1 MIKLRLILRLLLSI
15 GVAQLAI
22 TTVHAGPFKRVEN
35 SEKVPAFTLQNHSG
49 DVFTHSDLLDKWT
62 LVLVGFTSCPDVCPY
77 TLGNLEHVLA
87 ETASK
92 VRPDNLP
99 EVVFLAVDP
108 DRDYLSLAAYVN
120 HFHPDFTGV
129 TGEKKHVDAFIEGLD
144 AFYEL
149 EERDTYGNYNV
160 RHSADIR
167 VIDPEGRLHA
177 TIQTPM
183 DAPKTSDFLQRLQI
197 EYRRSHQ

>member
-1 MIKLRLILRLLLSI
+1 MNRRRIILNILISLC
-15 GVAQLAI
+15 VVHFLAG
-22 TTVHAGPFKRVEN
+22 TAHAGPFKRVKEGQVMP
-35 SEKVPAFTLQNHSG
+35 EFTLQTHKG
-49 DVFTHSDLLDKWT
+49 DGFTNADLLDKWT

-108 DRDYLSLAAYVN
+108 ARDYLSLAAYVK
-120 HFHPDFTGV
+120 HFHPDFKGV
-129 TGEKKHVDAFIEGLD
+129 TGEKENVDAFVGGLD
-144 AFYEL
+144 AFYKL
-149 EERDTYGNYNV
+149 EQPDAHGNYDV
-160 RHSADIR
+160 VHSADIR
-167 VIDPEGRLHA
+167 VIDPDGKLHA

-183 DAPKTSDFLQRLQI
+183 NAPKTSDFLQRLQI

>member
-1 MIKLRLILRLLLSI
+1 MKRLNWPSWLSLWFI
-15 GVAQLAI
+15 FLPTSVYG
-22 TTVHAGPFKRVEN
+22 GPFERIESQPEIPSFN
-35 SEKVPAFTLQNHSG
+35 LQTHTGDSFTE
-49 DVFTHSDLLDKWT
+49 TDLLDRWT
-62 LVLVGFTSCPDVCPY
+62 LILVGFTSCPDVCPY

-108 DRDYLSLAAYVN
+108 DRDKQSLAAYVG

-129 TGEKKHVDAFIEGLD
+129 TGDTAQIDALVKGLD

-149 EERDTYGNYNV
+149 EEPDKQGLYNV

-167 VIDPEGRLHA
+167 IIDPQGRLHA
-177 TIQTPM
+177 TMETPM
-183 DAPKTSDFLQRLQI
+183 NAPATSDFLLRLQVD
-197 EYRRSHQ
+197 YRKNLQ

>member
-1 MIKLRLILRLLLSI
+1 MKPFLWLSFLLILVPSI
-15 GVAQLAI
+15 AYS
-22 TTVHAGPFKRVEN
+22 GPFERLKSQPE
-35 SEKVPAFTLQNHSG
+35 VPAFSLQTHAG
-49 DVFTHSDLLDKWT
+49 EPFTEADLLDRWT

-108 DRDYLSLAAYVN
+108 KRDQQSLAEYVG

-129 TGEKKHVDAFIEGLD
+129 TGDTAQIDSLVQGLE
-144 AFYEL
+144 AFYAF
-149 EERDTYGNYNV
+149 EEPDSTGFYNV

-167 VIDPEGRLHA
+167 IIDPQGRLHA
-177 TIQTPM
+177 TMETPM
-183 DAPKTSDFLQRLQI
+183 NAHETSDFLLRLQVD
-197 EYRRSHQ
+197 YRKNLQ

>member
-1 MIKLRLILRLLLSI
+1 MGS
-15 GVAQLAI
+15 
-22 TTVHAGPFKRVEN
+22 VHASPFKRIN
-35 SEKVPAFTLQNHSG
+35 DGDAFPEFALQTHSG
-49 DVFTHSDLLDKWT
+49 DSFTQADLLDRWT

-77 TLGNLEHVLA
+77 TLGNLEHVIA

-99 EVVFLAVDP
+99 QVVFLAVDP
-108 DRDYLSLAAYVN
+108 SRDYLSLGAYVK
-120 HFHPDFTGV
+120 HFHPDFKGV
-129 TGEKKHVDAFIEGLD
+129 TGDKEDLDAFIEGLD

-149 EERDTYGNYNV
+149 EEPDTYGNYNV

-167 VIDPEGRLHA
+167 VVDPSGKLHA
-177 TIQTPM
+177 TMQTPM
-183 DAPKTSDFLQRLQI
+183 NALKTSDFLLQLQI